1 MLGLHGSTRK
11 NGIRTLDAPMQMS
24 SMNFGLTED
33 ISTMSSI
40 WMSAQRDDRFRH
52 VDRKKLEKAEAKILQ
67 KQDKRAAETS
77 KPVTVASG
85 QDCMASAAQV
95 LSKKSSRL
103 ENKAG
108 GRNQD
113 IRIENFDV
121 AYGEK

>member
-1 MLGLHGSTRK
+1 
-11 NGIRTLDAPMQMS
+11 MQMS

-40 WMSAQRDDRFRH
+40 WMNAQRDDRLRH
-52 VDRKKLEKAEAKILQ
+52 VDHKKLEKAEAKLLQ

-77 KPVTVASG
+77 KPVSVASG
-85 QDCMASAAQV
+85 QDCQASAAQV